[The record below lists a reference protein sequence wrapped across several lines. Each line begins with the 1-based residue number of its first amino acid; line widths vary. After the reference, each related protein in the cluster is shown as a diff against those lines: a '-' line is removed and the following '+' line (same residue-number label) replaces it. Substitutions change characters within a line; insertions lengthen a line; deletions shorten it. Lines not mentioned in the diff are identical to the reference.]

1 MSKIEGLISLYD
13 EVDIKIGNKRYKK
26 IRDILSDGY
35 HVGYMMFDSVGGV
48 LTSNGEVFEEGSI
61 YDIRYEEL
69 VVGKSGYN
77 ICTDVLSMYDSYHSK
92 GTDDPIEDHRLVVA
106 VGEVKLASGY
116 YSLHSTIGNIV
127 TDKVL
132 ITPYKLSKDLLHR
145 ILKDTRFKSIK
156 YNTSGTDVYDV
167 IDDLDHLESVKSS
180 IDYRTTDLVTS
191 DDIGSIRASLLNR
204 LNNRPANNDYSYH
217 ADMININ
224 NVPKSWIID
233 NESDLDEVL
242 GALSRARLIYDDD
255 YIMRRSKVHIQVLVQ
270 IINTD
275 EHPSLRELLLS
286 MIRNTTESYA
296 WITHDNL
303 SWSMVAGLLKSI
315 TDIDQDEL
323 IRVLDYNCI
332 SVSTIE
338 SRFSSKFIPFI
349 LDCRPYKM
357 ITELDKLSIY
367 DLKLV
372 LDRQGIRDCDLISK
386 DKMIEL
392 CNNHGMYEYLYH
404 ADVYDGDDY
413 KEYRWYKDDELLVHI
428 TSYYALALV
437 HLEWLDDEEFSNEV
451 IREVGQDEYSRLIKY
466 WSEIR

>member
-13 EVDIKIGNKRYKK
+13 EVDIKIGSKRYKK
-26 IRDILSDGY
+26 IRDILNDGY

-69 VVGKSGYN
+69 VVVCKSGYN
-77 ICTDVLSMYDSYHSK
+77 ICTDVLSMYDSYHSE
-92 GTDDPIEDHRLVVA
+92 GTDDPIKDHRLVVA

-132 ITPYKLSKDLLHR
+132 ITHYKLSKDLLRR

-156 YNTSGTDVYDV
+156 YNTSGTDIYDV
-167 IDDLDHLESVKSS
+167 IDDLDHLESVNTRLGYK
-180 IDYRTTDLVTS
+180 TTDLVTS
-191 DDIGSIRASLLNR
+191 DDIGSVRSTLLNR

-233 NESDLDEVL
+233 NESDLGEVL

-255 YIMRRSKVHIQVLVQ
+255 YIMRRSKIHLQILIH

-275 EHPSLRELLLS
+275 EHPALKELLLS

-296 WITHDNL
+296 WITHDNI
-303 SWSMVAGLLKSI
+303 SWSMVAGLIKSI
-315 TDIDQDEL
+315 TDIDQEEL
-323 IRVLDYNCI
+323 IRVLDYNGI

-357 ITELDKLSIY
+357 ITELDKLSVY

-372 LDRQGIRDCDLISK
+372 INRQGIRSCDSISK
-386 DKMIEL
+386 GNMIEL
-392 CNNHGMYEYLYH
+392 CNDELYEYLYH
-404 ADVYDGDDY
+404 VNVYEGDDHDII
-413 KEYRWYKDDELLVHI
+413 RWYKDDELSVHI

-437 HLEWLDDEEFSNEV
+437 NMEWLDDEVFSKEV
-451 IREVGQDEYSRLIKY
+451 IREVGQDEYNRLVKY
-466 WSEIR
+466 WSEIN